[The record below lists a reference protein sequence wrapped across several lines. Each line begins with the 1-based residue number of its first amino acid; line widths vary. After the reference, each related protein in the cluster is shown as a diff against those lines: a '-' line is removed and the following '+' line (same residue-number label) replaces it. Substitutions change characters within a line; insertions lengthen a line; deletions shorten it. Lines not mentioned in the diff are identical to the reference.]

1 MSVANLGKTI
11 RKLSLSGFFL
21 SCLAVLLVGCQ
32 ASKPSLSPEAQTLK
46 TELRGE
52 TDKLVTQLIEPVS
65 KQDWAAVEPI
75 LQTTYSNMEDKGK
88 LVPKVI
94 VVLDSNGITQGR
106 FPPADIGHYDFSNYT
121 PAQIVFKEKRKV
133 QATLYFKGIKVFMVL
148 APLLQNDNVIG
159 AVALIFPADAVEK
172 QWHVSEKEFLSIDLN
187 Q

>member
-1 MSVANLGKTI
+1 MNIARLGKTV
-11 RKLSLSGFFL
+11 RQLGLSGLFL
-21 SCLAVLLVGCQ
+21 ICLAVLLGGCQ
-32 ASKPSLSPEAQTLK
+32 APKPPLSPEAQALK

-94 VVLDSNGITQGR
+94 VVLDSNGITQVR

-121 PAQIVFKEKRKV
+121 PAQIVFQEKRKV
-133 QATLYFKGIKVFMVL
+133 QATLYFKGIKIFMVL
-148 APLLQNDNVIG
+148 APLLQQDTVMG
-159 AVALIFPADAVEK
+159 AVALIFPANTLEK
-172 QWHVSEKEFLSIDLN
+172 QWHVSEKEFLSLDLN